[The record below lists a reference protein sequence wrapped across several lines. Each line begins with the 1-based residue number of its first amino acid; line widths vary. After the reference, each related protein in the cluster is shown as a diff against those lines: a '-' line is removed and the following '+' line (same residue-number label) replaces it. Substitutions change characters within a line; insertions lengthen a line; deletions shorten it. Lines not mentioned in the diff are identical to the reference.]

1 MVEGFIQKTWIPK
14 GINKGIILEAETFSK
29 EAPTEENGKENKR
42 EDIV

>member
-1 MVEGFIQKTWIPK
+1 MLEGIIQKTWIPK

-29 EAPTEENGKENKR
+29 EAPTEENGKEKKR